1 MRRILLFAALLL
13 AFSQGR
19 AQKQC
24 ATMEMDS
31 ALRQKYPQM
40 GTLNDFEQR
49 LQRKMVEMK
58 AQMANQRNTAEVLVI
73 PVVVHIVHNGEGVG
87 QGRNLSEAQVKSQIE
102 VVNEDFRR
110 KRGSRGFNDDP
121 RGADIEIEFCLAA
134 TNPQGQRMAEAGIDR
149 INGNR
154 NNWTR
159 ADIEGSLKP
168 STIWDPNKYCN
179 MWVLDFA
186 PGQSGGGELLGY
198 AQFPSGS
205 SLPGI
210 DGGSASTDGI
220 VVTYKSFGSI
230 DKGTF
235 PLQSTYNL
243 GRTTVHELG
252 HWLGLRHIWGDASC
266 GNDFVDDTPTQASES
281 TGCQKGR
288 VSCGGSNMVE
298 NYMDYSNDA
307 CFNIFTNGQKARMRA
322 VMDLSPRRV
331 SLKNSNLCGII
342 IAGRPRADFL
352 TENRTVLLGG
362 QVSFTDLSTN
372 FPNRWQWTFE
382 GGDPA
387 TSSDQNPVVVYKT
400 AGKFK
405 VTLVSSNS
413 LGTSEAEAKTAYVEV
428 LNVGL
433 CAEQTNFRGTPTLIR
448 QPAGTGYVAG
458 NNSQNVRAVSEFF
471 ANPLGYTNLSGA
483 TLRFGLAKAA
493 KGRESESTV
502 KITAWN
508 ARGFQNGPG
517 AVLET
522 KEVPLRQ
529 IIDDVANGRTTAI
542 TFDRTLPLFGLP
554 YHIGIQ
560 IDNTTLGDSIA
571 LITTRDGESTIA
583 SAWELSSGNEWDRY
597 IIRTGLNVAH
607 AITAKVGMKPSVQ
620 VSASAL
626 FIDPLQPVTLLARG
640 AGILSWTPAAG
651 LSNSMGAQVTAT
663 PARTTTYTVRGS
675 GADVCTDSASVTINV
690 RNITVLATEPPTET
704 EAFSVSPNPAS
715 DLVTVVWANAERGQV
730 QTQILNLVGQT
741 VLKSTQTKQ
750 TDTHQQ
756 TLDLGRLPVGS
767 YMIELRLGG
776 QSVRKRILKF

>member
-1 MRRILLFAALLL
+1 MRKTILLAILLFAFNA
-13 AFSQGR
+13 ARTQR
-19 AQKQC
+19 QC

-49 LQRKMVEMK
+49 LQKKMIELK
-58 AQMANQRNTAEVLVI
+58 ASMTNQRNTAEVLVI
-73 PVVVHIVHNGEGVG
+73 PVVVHVVHNGEGTG
-87 QGRNLSEAQVKSQIE
+87 QGRNLSEAQVKSQLE
-102 VVNEDFRR
+102 VINEDFRR

-134 TNPQGQRMAEAGIDR
+134 TNPQGQRMAEAGVDR
-149 INGNR
+149 VNGNR

-159 ADIEGSLKP
+159 SDIEGSLKP

-179 MWVLDFA
+179 IWVLDFA

-210 DGGSASTDGI
+210 DGGSGSTDGV

-230 DKGTF
+230 DKGAF
-235 PLQSTYNL
+235 PLQNTYNL
-243 GRTTVHELG
+243 GRTTTHELG
-252 HWLGLRHIWGDASC
+252 HWLGLRHIWGDANC

-281 TGCQKGR
+281 TGCMKGR
-288 VSCGGSNMVE
+288 VSCGTSNMVE

-307 CFNIFTNGQKARMRA
+307 CFNIFTSGQKARMRA

-331 SLKNSNLCGII
+331 SLKTSNLCGIT

-362 QVSFTDLSTN
+362 QVSFTDLSSN

-400 AGKFK
+400 AGRFK
-405 VTLVSSNS
+405 VSLVSSNG
-413 LGTSEAEAKTAYVEV
+413 LGTSDTEAKMAYVEV

-458 NNSQNVRAVSEFF
+458 NNSRNVRAVSEFF
-471 ANPLGYTNLSGA
+471 ANPLGYTNLSG
-483 TLRFGLAKAA
+483 TTMRFGLAKAT
-493 KGRESESTV
+493 KGRETESTV

-522 KEVPLRQ
+522 KEIPLRQ
-529 IIDDVANGRTTAI
+529 VIDDVAAGRATSV

-560 IDNTTLGDSIA
+560 IDNTTPGDSIA

-607 AITAKVGMKPSVQ
+607 AITARVGMKPSVQ

-626 FIDPLQPVTLLARG
+626 FIDPLQSVTLLARG
-640 AGILSWTPAAG
+640 AGILSWSPSAG
-651 LSNSMGAQVTAT
+651 LNTNMGAQIMAS

-690 RNITVLATEPPTET
+690 RNITVLATEPRAET
-704 EAFSVSPNPAS
+704 DAFLVSPNPAT
-715 DLVTVVWANAERGQV
+715 DVVVVTWTNTERGSV

-741 VLKSTQTKQ
+741 VLSETHPKQ
-750 TDTHQQ
+750 TDTYQQ
-756 TLDLGRLPVGS
+756 ALDLGRLPAGS
-767 YMIELRLGG
+767 YVIELQLGEF
-776 QSVRKRILKF
+776 SVRKRILKF